1 MIILYVI
8 QISVKLL
15 ATYRKKL
22 PEGTKGCTCQIEV
35 PTHSVVRHIVEQFDL
50 AYDETNVVLLNGRVT
65 DPEQKLKND
74 DVVCV
79 FPALAGG

>member
-1 MIILYVI
+1 M

-22 PEGTKGCTCQIEV
+22 PDDTIGSTCQLEV
-35 PTHSVVRHIVEQFDL
+35 PAHSAVRQIVEQFDL
-50 AYDETNVVLLNGRVT
+50 TCDESNVVLINGRVAEP
-65 DPEQKLKND
+65 DQILQNE

-79 FPALAGG
+79 FPAFAGG

>member
-1 MIILYVI
+1 M

-15 ATYRKKL
+15 ATYRKNL
-22 PEGTKGCTCQIEV
+22 PVGTQGNMCQIEV
-35 PTHSVVRHIVEQFDL
+35 PPDTVVRHIIERFDI
-50 AYDETNVVLLNGRVT
+50 AYDATNVVLLNGRVP
-65 DPEQKLKND
+65 DPERKLEND

>member
-1 MIILYVI
+1 M

-22 PEGTKGCTCQIEV
+22 PAGTKGSTCFLEV
-35 PTHSVVRHIVEQFDL
+35 PAHFAVRQIVEQFEL
-50 AYDETNVVLLNGRVT
+50 TYDSSNVILLNGQVAEP
-65 DPEQKLKND
+65 DQILKND

-79 FPALAGG
+79 FPAFAGG

>member
-1 MIILYVI
+1 M

-50 AYDETNVVLLNGRVT
+50 VYDETNVVLLNGRVT
-65 DPEQKLKND
+65 DPDKKLKND

>member
-1 MIILYVI
+1 MM

-22 PEGTKGCTCQIEV
+22 PPGTRGSTCQIEV
-35 PTHSVVRHIVEQFDL
+35 LPHSVVRQIVVQFDI
-50 AYDETNVVLLNGRVT
+50 AWDKSNVILLNGRVC
-65 DPEQKLKND
+65 DPDQKLENG
-74 DVVCV
+74 DVVCI